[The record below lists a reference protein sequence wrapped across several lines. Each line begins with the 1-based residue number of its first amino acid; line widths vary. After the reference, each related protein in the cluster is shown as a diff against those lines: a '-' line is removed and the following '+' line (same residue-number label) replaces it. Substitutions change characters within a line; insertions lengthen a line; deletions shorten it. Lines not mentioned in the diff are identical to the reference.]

1 MDRASMR
8 ETPLSSK
15 IVLILAGQSD
25 ITSSLNDYL
34 KKEVSK
40 VYRASI
46 PHEAMVQA
54 ILAEPDFILIE
65 VAPSDVSGLQ
75 FPEMLRQI
83 KGMEKLPFFFI
94 YADKKSQDS
103 FQKKIE
109 PVYFL
114 DQEKIP
120 ALIAM
125 MKTGRGPAPA
135 LRPADRS
142 RTNEVQNGLS
152 ARSAQAIPSVFGPIA
167 DKSFR
172 ASDPQVGRS
181 GRSEEMEEKVPRPV
195 YATQGVNKRERVE
208 SPLPPRISRR
218 ESKELDVLEK
228 LGQLGI
234 IKKT

>member
-1 MDRASMR
+1 
-8 ETPLSSK
+8 
-15 IVLILAGQSD
+15 
-25 ITSSLNDYL
+25 
-34 KKEVSK
+34 
-40 VYRASI
+40 
-46 PHEAMVQA
+46 MVQA

-65 VAPSDVSGLQ
+65 VTPSDVSGLQ

-83 KGMEKLPFFFI
+83 KGMKKAPFFFI
-94 YADKKSQDS
+94 YADKKAQGS

-125 MKTGRGPAPA
+125 MKTGHGPAPA
-135 LRPADRS
+135 L
-142 RTNEVQNGLS
+142 T
-152 ARSAQAIPSVFGPIA
+152 
-167 DKSFR
+167 
-172 ASDPQVGRS
+172 
-181 GRSEEMEEKVPRPV
+181 MEEKAPRPV
-195 YATQGVNKRERVE
+195 YAIQGVKRRERAE
-208 SPLPPRISRR
+208 SPLMPRISRR

>member
-1 MDRASMR
+1 MR
-8 ETPLSSK
+8 EIPLSSK
-15 IVLILAGQSD
+15 IVLILAGPSD
-25 ITSSLNDYL
+25 ITSTLSHSLQ
-34 KKEVSK
+34 KEVSK

-46 PHEAMVQA
+46 PHEAMVRA

-65 VAPSDVSGLQ
+65 VTPSDVSGLQ

-83 KGMEKLPFFFI
+83 KGMKKAPFFFI
-94 YADKKSQDS
+94 YADKKAQGS

-125 MKTGRGPAPA
+125 MKTGDGPA
-135 LRPADRS
+135 L
-142 RTNEVQNGLS
+142 
-152 ARSAQAIPSVFGPIA
+152 
-167 DKSFR
+167 K
-172 ASDPQVGRS
+172 
-181 GRSEEMEEKVPRPV
+181 MEERAPRSV
-195 YATQGVNKRERVE
+195 YAIQGVKKRERVE
-208 SPLPPRISRR
+208 SPLMPRISRR